1 MLGNAPRPPRL
12 RRYHTHK
19 RLPMDDDDDDDD
31 VLVVANLPYKILRV
45 RFAMEKHHLEKRP
58 NV

>member
-1 MLGNAPRPPRL
+1 
-12 RRYHTHK
+12 
-19 RLPMDDDDDDDD
+19 MDDDDDDDD